1 MNILYVC
8 REYPPSQRAGGI
20 GSYCKEIAYG
30 MLQRGHNV
38 TVLAASDDTRIESD
52 RIQDGIRVIRLSG
65 GDFWVKSA
73 EPGISILKLRTLYR
87 FHSYRRKIRKVVK
100 ALSDIDVIE
109 VADFGA
115 EGLYLYDL
123 NIPVITRLHTPS
135 LLDITT
141 LSLKKINLL
150 NTLIMKAELEVYQ
163 NAAYISSCS
172 NSLICWIANNVD
184 IAPRLF
190 RVILNPISLPDI
202 SMLNYPHSKSNSTK
216 YIFYAGTLVDTKGVG
231 DLVEACKIIM
241 KNQHFNIELLMA
253 GKEGSYAQQLKESL
267 SEEQKK
273 YIKFLGKLKREDL
286 FSYYSNADVC
296 CFPSWWEN
304 MPMVCLEAMMC
315 KGLVIGST
323 SGGMNEI
330 IEDGVNGYLV
340 PRKSPVQL
348 AECIEKALS
357 LKEVDAN
364 RIKQNAKCTIEEKFE
379 TSVISK
385 QMEDFYN
392 AVIEDFKIKG
402 NI

>member
-52 RIQDGIRVIRLSG
+52 RIEDGIRVIRLSG

-73 EPGISILKLRTLYR
+73 EPGISILKLRSLYR

-115 EGLYLYDL
+115 EGLYLNDL

-135 LLDITT
+135 FLDRA
-141 LSLKKINLL
+141 SLNISKANWKTYIQIIAEKKSLME
-150 NTLIMKAELEVYQ
+150 TK
-163 NAAYISSCS
+163 YISSCS
-172 NSLICWIANNVD
+172 DCLNVWIRENLG
-184 IAPRLF
+184 IKPLLSK
-190 RVILNPISLPDI
+190 VILNPVSLDI
-202 SMLNYPHSKSNSTK
+202 DKTGNCDYFQNKKRH
-216 YIFYAGTLVDTKGVG
+216 IFFAGTLVDTKGVG

-273 YIKFLGKLKREDL
+273 YIRFVGKKKREDL
-286 FSYYSNADVC
+286 FSYYHNADVC

-323 SGGMNEI
+323 SGGMSEI
-330 IEDGVNGYLV
+330 IEDGVNGFLA
-340 PRKSPVQL
+340 PPKSPVQL

-357 LKEVDAN
+357 LKDEDAK
-364 RIKQNAKCTIEEKFE
+364 RIKRNAKCTIEEKFE

>member
-1 MNILYVC
+1 MNVLYVC
-8 REYPPSQRAGGI
+8 REYSPSQRAGGI
-20 GSYCKEIAYG
+20 GSYCKEIAFG

-38 TVLAASDDTRIESD
+38 TILTASDDTRIESD
-52 RIQDGIRVIRLSG
+52 RIEDGIRVIRLSG

-73 EPGISILKLRTLYR
+73 EPGISILKLRSLYR

-115 EGLYLYDL
+115 EGLYLNDL

-135 LLDITT
+135 FLDRASVNISKANWKTYIQIIAEKKA
-141 LSLKKINLL
+141 LKETK
-150 NTLIMKAELEVYQ
+150 
-163 NAAYISSCS
+163 YISSCS
-172 NSLICWIANNVD
+172 DCLNVWIRENLGVK
-184 IAPRLF
+184 PLLSK
-190 RVILNPISLPDI
+190 VILNPVSLDVDKVDNCDNFQNEKRI
-202 SMLNYPHSKSNSTK
+202 
-216 YIFYAGTLVDTKGVG
+216 IFYAGTLVDTKGVG

-241 KNQHFNIELLMA
+241 KNHHFNIELLMA

-273 YIKFLGKLKREDL
+273 YIKFLGKKKREEL
-286 FSYYSNADVC
+286 FYYYNNADVC

-315 KGLVIGST
+315 KGLVIGSA
-323 SGGMNEI
+323 SGGMSEI

-340 PRKSPVQL
+340 PPKSPVQL

-357 LKEVDAN
+357 LKEEDAN

>member
-1 MNILYVC
+1 MNVLYVC

-30 MLQRGHNV
+30 MLQRGHNI

-52 RIQDGIRVIRLSG
+52 RIEDGIRVIRLSG

-73 EPGISILKLRTLYR
+73 EPGISILKLRSLYR

-115 EGLYLYDL
+115 EGLYLNDL

-135 LLDITT
+135 FLDRASVNISKANWKTYIQIIAE
-141 LSLKKINLL
+141 KKALME
-150 NTLIMKAELEVYQ
+150 TK
-163 NAAYISSCS
+163 YISSCS
-172 NSLICWIANNVD
+172 DCLNVWIRENLGVK
-184 IAPRLF
+184 PLLSK
-190 RVILNPISLPDI
+190 VILNPVSLDVDKVDNCDYFQNEKRI
-202 SMLNYPHSKSNSTK
+202 
-216 YIFYAGTLVDTKGVG
+216 IFYAGTLVDIKGVG

-241 KNQHFNIELLMA
+241 KNHHFNIELLMA

-273 YIKFLGKLKREDL
+273 YIKFLGKKKREEL
-286 FSYYSNADVC
+286 FYYYNNADVC

-323 SGGMNEI
+323 SGGMSEI

-357 LKEVDAN
+357 LREEDAN
-364 RIKQNAKCTIEEKFE
+364 SIKQNAKCTIEEKFE
-379 TSVISK
+379 TSIISK

>member
-1 MNILYVC
+1 MNILYIC

-38 TVLAASDDTRIESD
+38 TILAASDDTRIESD
-52 RIQDGIRVIRLSG
+52 RIEDGIRVIRLSG

-73 EPGISILKLRTLYR
+73 EPGISILKLRSLYR

-115 EGLYLYDL
+115 EGLYLNDL
-123 NIPVITRLHTPS
+123 PIPVITRLHTPS
-135 LLDITT
+135 FLDRST
-141 LSLKKINLL
+141 LNISKANWKSYMHIIAEKKAL
-150 NTLIMKAELEVYQ
+150 MDSK
-163 NAAYISSCS
+163 YISSCS
-172 NSLICWIANNVD
+172 DCLNIWIHECLG
-184 IAPRLF
+184 IKPILSK
-190 RVILNPISLPDI
+190 VILNPVSLDTDKVGACDYYQNEKRI
-202 SMLNYPHSKSNSTK
+202 
-216 YIFYAGTLVDTKGVG
+216 IFYAGTLVDTKGVG

-241 KNQHFNIELLMA
+241 KRQHFNIELLMA

-267 SEEQKK
+267 SEEQTK
-273 YIKFLGKLKREDL
+273 YIKFLGKKKREEL
-286 FSYYSNADVC
+286 FYYYNNADVC

-315 KGLVIGST
+315 KGLVIGSA
-323 SGGMNEI
+323 SGGMSEI

-340 PRKSPVQL
+340 PPKSPVQL

-357 LKEVDAN
+357 LKEEDAN

-392 AVIEDFKIKG
+392 DVIEDFKIKG

>member
-52 RIQDGIRVIRLSG
+52 RIEDGIRVIRLSG

-73 EPGISILKLRTLYR
+73 EPGISILKLRSLYR

-115 EGLYLYDL
+115 EGLYLNDL

-135 LLDITT
+135 FLDRASVNISKANWKTYIQIIAE
-141 LSLKKINLL
+141 KKALME
-150 NTLIMKAELEVYQ
+150 TK
-163 NAAYISSCS
+163 YISSCS
-172 NSLICWIANNVD
+172 DCLKVWIRENLGVK
-184 IAPRLF
+184 PLLSK
-190 RVILNPISLPDI
+190 VILNPVSLDI
-202 SMLNYPHSKSNSTK
+202 DKTGNCDYFQNKKRH
-216 YIFYAGTLVDTKGVG
+216 IFFAGTLVDTKGVG

-241 KNQHFNIELLMA
+241 KNHHFNIELLMA

-273 YIKFLGKLKREDL
+273 YIKFLGKKKREEL
-286 FSYYSNADVC
+286 FYYYNNADVC

-315 KGLVIGST
+315 KGLVIGSA
-323 SGGMNEI
+323 SGGMSEI

-340 PRKSPVQL
+340 PPKSPVQL

-357 LKEVDAN
+357 LKEEDAN

-392 AVIEDFKIKG
+392 AVIGDFKIK
-402 NI
+402 

>member
-52 RIQDGIRVIRLSG
+52 RIEDGIRVIRLSG

-73 EPGISILKLRTLYR
+73 EPGISILKLRSLYR

-115 EGLYLYDL
+115 EGLYLNDL

-135 LLDITT
+135 FLDRASVNISKANWKTYIQIIAE
-141 LSLKKINLL
+141 KKALME
-150 NTLIMKAELEVYQ
+150 TK
-163 NAAYISSCS
+163 YISSCS
-172 NSLICWIANNVD
+172 DCLKVWIRENLGVK
-184 IAPRLF
+184 PLLSK
-190 RVILNPISLPDI
+190 VILNPVSLDI
-202 SMLNYPHSKSNSTK
+202 DKTGNCDYFQNKKRH
-216 YIFYAGTLVDTKGVG
+216 IFFAGTLVDTKGVG

-273 YIKFLGKLKREDL
+273 YIRFVGKKKREDL
-286 FSYYSNADVC
+286 FSYYHNADVC

-323 SGGMNEI
+323 SGGMSEI

-340 PRKSPVQL
+340 TRKSPVQL

-357 LKEVDAN
+357 LKEEDAN

-392 AVIEDFKIKG
+392 AVIKDFK
-402 NI
+402 

>member
-1 MNILYVC
+1 
-8 REYPPSQRAGGI
+8 
-20 GSYCKEIAYG
+20 
-30 MLQRGHNV
+30 
-38 TVLAASDDTRIESD
+38 
-52 RIQDGIRVIRLSG
+52 
-65 GDFWVKSA
+65 
-73 EPGISILKLRTLYR
+73 
-87 FHSYRRKIRKVVK
+87 
-100 ALSDIDVIE
+100 
-109 VADFGA
+109 
-115 EGLYLYDL
+115 
-123 NIPVITRLHTPS
+123 
-135 LLDITT
+135 
-141 LSLKKINLL
+141 
-150 NTLIMKAELEVYQ
+150 
-163 NAAYISSCS
+163 
-172 NSLICWIANNVD
+172 
-184 IAPRLF
+184 
-190 RVILNPISLPDI
+190 
-202 SMLNYPHSKSNSTK
+202 
-216 YIFYAGTLVDTKGVG
+216 
-231 DLVEACKIIM
+231 
-241 KNQHFNIELLMA
+241 MA

-340 PRKSPVQL
+340 PRMSPVQL

-357 LKEVDAN
+357 LKEEDAN

-392 AVIEDFKIKG
+392 TVIKDYKSK
-402 NI
+402 